1 MVYLFVYK
9 KKEINFT
16 FTLGGTVAL
25 KPSIWIFSDRDL
37 QTYSLVLCK
46 LSNNIADMI
55 SMIKLTRLDWA
66 SSASWRSILTASLN
80 QFIKRVWAET
90 SNFLTVT
97 LDISEGTRD
106 NATPLRTGLL
116 HTWFRYRPL
125 INKHIR
131 CTYRKIDYH
140 FKRKCHLRWYKTS
153 PYCDLS
159 PIE

>member
-1 MVYLFVYK
+1 MK
-9 KKEINFT
+9 KRNQFYFYFGRHCSSQAVHLNF
-16 FTLGGTVAL
+16 F
-25 KPSIWIFSDRDL
+25 KPGSTDL
-37 QTYSLVLCK
+37 QLLLCK
-46 LSNNIADMI
+46 LPNNIADMM

-66 SSASWRSILTASLN
+66 SSATWRSILTASLN

-131 CTYRKIDYH
+131 CTYRK
-140 FKRKCHLRWYKTS
+140 
-153 PYCDLS
+153 
-159 PIE
+159 